1 MIKNSEL
8 SQELESFMNKPFEYN
23 DVEKVDMLIEKE
35 IQHKKDQLMEMK
47 VRKQKMTKE
56 LDKFLLEQKR
66 LLDEKLKIIQDKPL
80 SSLTSNSDSATIID
94 DVEKLNSN
102 SEVTTSA
109 NLAELTQ
116 QEEIPSQQME
126 ETELTHEVKVE
137 GSSQQDDQQRE
148 SVGSGAI
155 TVSEEDDESDNESAN
170 TA

>member
-23 DVEKVDMLIEKE
+23 DVEKVDRLIEKE

-80 SSLTSNSDSATIID
+80 SSLTSNSDSVAIPD
-94 DVEKLNSN
+94 DVE
-102 SEVTTSA
+102 
-109 NLAELTQ
+109 
-116 QEEIPSQQME
+116 
-126 ETELTHEVKVE
+126 
-137 GSSQQDDQQRE
+137 
-148 SVGSGAI
+148 
-155 TVSEEDDESDNESAN
+155 
-170 TA
+170 